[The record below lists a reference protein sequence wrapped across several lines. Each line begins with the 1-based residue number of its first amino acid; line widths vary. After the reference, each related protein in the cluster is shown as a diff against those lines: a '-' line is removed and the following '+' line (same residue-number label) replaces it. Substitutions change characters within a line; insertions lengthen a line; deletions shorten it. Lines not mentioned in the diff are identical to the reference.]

1 MDFSAQFVSCLARSG
16 EAVCQ
21 APNGIGSFQLFAE
34 SAFGYYPQTLWL
46 ESSSFTPFLGDSTWR
61 QLVRIYRKQEGSLD
75 GTNGYGNRQRGYYQN
90 CIQNLAIFGHEPT
103 HCKLEYGHCISWQTR
118 KLKQKNPFTKAITSE
133 NGNRRALR
141 SLWDGIDEEK
151 VGTRCA
157 GFFNDIVVVATAIF
171 LTRWPVHS
179 FILQCSYSR
188 LPQKARFYFQADRSS

>member
-103 HCKLEYGHCISWQTR
+103 HCKLEYMDIVSHGKHGSLSKKTHS
-118 KLKQKNPFTKAITSE
+118 LKQLQVRMET
-133 NGNRRALR
+133 GGL
-141 SLWDGIDEEK
+141 
-151 VGTRCA
+151 CA
-157 GFFNDIVVVATAIF
+157 ACGMG
-171 LTRWPVHS
+171 
-179 FILQCSYSR
+179 
-188 LPQKARFYFQADRSS
+188 